1 MIYYMILKYI
11 SPTILKYTNNS
22 PGSSTWICPQLSD
35 NMFDSWLNI
44 LTHIAISNMNY
55 TPYRDNGYCQIPL
68 LGAYQSNS
76 EGSIKG
82 TLQPFN
88 FEKKNLSIGGEM
100 DSHTNAVVLK
110 GSLCWTPFSQK
121 FHKRDALMDVER
133 GHPRHKM
140 DSQAYS
146 VLHYGSLAHTKWT
159 HKYETVSI

>member
-1 MIYYMILKYI
+1 MDIARSLYWARIRATQKEQSKEHSNRSI
-11 SPTILKYTNNS
+11 SKRKT
-22 PGSSTWICPQLSD
+22 
-35 NMFDSWLNI
+35 
-44 LTHIAISNMNY
+44 
-55 TPYRDNGYCQIPL
+55 CQSVEI
-68 LGAYQSNS
+68 
-76 EGSIKG
+76 
-82 TLQPFN
+82 
-88 FEKKNLSIGGEM
+88 